1 MIRLLLSNVV
11 FLLHLVHDYDK
22 KIGNGTSSG
31 GRHSWAQREKRLSD
45 TFIQDGYD
53 WLVMHDMSAIWL
65 MIARN
70 KFLLRGRLR
79 PCRLWSID
87 IYQKTTADDDELGP
101 RDTPWRSGD
110 GPAAGSGLVWSGRW
124 WPFIARAG
132 PSRVPCAFLGRDM
145 TADTRSLYTARRC
158 GASSAARSEMIWY
171 FDGTVFV
178 QTDSEK
184 LIPLHPFSWPTLCV
198 HTQCRAVTDS
208 SVSYVRSRGPFHSR
222 QQQWP

>member
-1 MIRLLLSNVV
+1 MTTTRRSVTVQALVVVTAERKERNVCPT
-11 FLLHLVHDYDK
+11 HLYK
-22 KIGNGTSSG
+22 M
-31 GRHSWAQREKRLSD
+31 D
-45 TFIQDGYD
+45 TTGS
-53 WLVMHDMSAIWL
+53 LCTTSAIWL

-87 IYQKTTADDDELGP
+87 IYQKSD
-101 RDTPWRSGD
+101 RRRRRIR
-110 GPAAGSGLVWSGRW
+110 PARHAMTVGRWASCRVWPGLVWPVVAIHRPG
-124 WPFIARAG
+124 RAG

-145 TADTRSLYTARRC
+145 TADTRSPYTARRY
-158 GASSAARSEMIWY
+158 GALSAAWSEMIWY